1 MTRRTFLCGL
11 TLGTLSAPLAA
22 EAQEASKVRRIGV
35 LTALSPD
42 APRWRPFHEALRRLG
57 YIEGRNIAF
66 EWRSSG
72 GRAERFP
79 NLAAELVHLKIDVIV
94 ASDNPAIAAA
104 QQATKTIPVVMV
116 LAMDPVASG
125 FAESLARPGRNITG
139 LTGQGTDLQG
149 KILQILKE
157 AIPAVSRVG
166 ILWVSIEPGREVQAK
181 AAEAAARALRLQ
193 PRLVEVRAP
202 GDLDKGFAAMAKEK
216 QDAVQIHASQ
226 LIFAHRARI
235 VELTLNHGLPSIGP
249 GGWWVEAGG
258 LLSYGWKDSD
268 QYDRAAHYVD
278 KILNGAKLEDLPIQ
292 QPTSFEMHV
301 NLKTAKALGLKI
313 PRTVIL
319 QADKVIE

>member
-11 TLGTLSAPLAA
+11 ALGTLSAPLAV

-57 YIEGRNIAF
+57 YIEGRNFAF

-79 NLAAELVHLKIDVIV
+79 NLAADLVHLKVDVIV

-149 KILQILKE
+149 KILQIIKE
-157 AIPAVSRVG
+157 
-166 ILWVSIEPGREVQAK
+166 
-181 AAEAAARALRLQ
+181 LRL
-193 PRLVEVRAP
+193 RGHALVT
-202 GDLDKGFAAMAKEK
+202 LLMANAE
-216 QDAVQIHASQ
+216 
-226 LIFAHRARI
+226 
-235 VELTLNHGLPSIGP
+235 
-249 GGWWVEAGG
+249 W
-258 LLSYGWKDSD
+258 
-268 QYDRAAHYVD
+268 
-278 KILNGAKLEDLPIQ
+278 
-292 QPTSFEMHV
+292 
-301 NLKTAKALGLKI
+301 
-313 PRTVIL
+313 
-319 QADKVIE
+319 